1 MTLCAMRLRTSV
13 TQNIFTRETCINLYM
28 QIFSFPLQRLSLPV
42 HKEFKQLFVYANEWK
57 PYSLSA
63 CSVFVALTDQWTTT
77 IIDIISS
84 TEVSNNLFS
93 YGHILEALLPRY
105 KSTPIG

>member
-1 MTLCAMRLRTSV
+1 MTLCTMRLRSSV

-77 IIDIISS
+77 IIDIMAQLKCP
-84 TEVSNNLFS
+84 TTFLAMNTFL
-93 YGHILEALLPRY
+93 GHYYPVTRVHQ
-105 KSTPIG
+105 